1 MPKVKYCVT
10 EFTPTANQ
18 IGMSHSFSAKV
29 VINSD
34 IDGDTL
40 AERVAKRS
48 GFKDYECKAIMA
60 AFAEIIQEE
69 ALESNRVSLCNTK
82 GEKLVSIYPRV
93 QGSISDKDVQAN
105 PTKYPGK
112 TRAEEGMLTADMLT
126 WGLGATIG
134 IKFSKKFAIE
144 KQAQKVAA
152 RNVTVIDDEGNTST
166 ENGGSSSSEQQ
177 PADAD
182 APVLTIAKTGTGT
195 MTVTDQTGHQIE
207 SGAAVTAGQTL
218 TLAVT
223 PAGSATPTATIGS
236 QTVTLTEDEGQWVG
250 TFQMPAASAT
260 LTVRTGGTGD
270 NEE

>member
-82 GEKLVSIYPRV
+82 GEKVVSIYPRV
-93 QGSISDKDVQAN
+93 QGGISDKDVQQN
-105 PTKYPGK
+105 PDKYQGK
-112 TRAEEGMLTADMLT
+112 QVAEESMLTADMLS
-126 WGLGATIG
+126 WSLGATVG

-144 KQAQKVAA
+144 KQAAKVQGK
-152 RNVTVIDDEGNTST
+152 NLTVIDDSGETST
-166 ENGGSSSSEQQ
+166 TTGGSTDGDGQQGGSENLE
-177 PADAD
+177 P
-182 APVLTIAKTGTGT
+182 
-195 MTVTDQTGHQIE
+195 
-207 SGAAVTAGQTL
+207 
-218 TLAVT
+218 
-223 PAGSATPTATIGS
+223 
-236 QTVTLTEDEGQWVG
+236 
-250 TFQMPAASAT
+250 
-260 LTVRTGGTGD
+260 
-270 NEE
+270 